1 MGTLG
6 LLRCGGGGRKMEG
19 EGGGGVM
26 RVCDA
31 HVCDSTTMGL
41 KQH

>member
-19 EGGGGVM
+19 EGVVM

-31 HVCDSTTMGL
+31 HVCDLTTMGL